1 MTIVRLALLPAMLLA
16 LVAAGCGGS
25 GSDDVPD
32 DAVAVVDGRD
42 IPRSEFDQLMEQ
54 AKKTYA
60 SQKRNFPAAGSEE
73 FQTLRN
79 QAVQHLVQRVELQQ
93 AAEEMDIAV
102 TDKEVDARIE
112 QIKKQ
117 YYGGDQKKL
126 EKQLKEQK
134 LTVEQVREDLRNQV
148 LSEKI
153 FKEVTKD
160 VKVTDG
166 EIADFYTKN
175 KAQYSQAESRELRH
189 ILVKTKAKAE
199 QIRGQLAAD
208 GSNFAALAREHT
220 QDTNSKPT
228 GGKLTVSRGQTVA
241 PFDKVAFALK
251 TREISD
257 PVKTEFGFHIIQA
270 LTGVKKATT
279 TPLNEVEDS
288 IRQQLLQGKKNETM
302 TSWVEDLKAD
312 YDDKVTYAVGFSPPP
327 AATGTTGTTG
337 TTTSDGQ

>member
-1 MTIVRLALLPAMLLA
+1 MTIVRLALLPALLLA

-25 GSDDVPD
+25 GSDEVPD

-42 IPRSEFDQLMEQ
+42 IPRSEFDQLMAQ
-54 AKKTYA
+54 AKKSYA
-60 SQKRNFPAAGSEE
+60 SQKRDFPAAGSEE

-93 AAEEMDIAV
+93 AAEEMDLEVA
-102 TDKEVDARIE
+102 DKEVDARLE

-126 EKQLKEQK
+126 EKQLNEQK
-134 LTVEQVREDLRNQV
+134 LTIEQVREDLRNQI

-166 EIADFYTKN
+166 EIADFYKKN
-175 KAQYSQAESRELRH
+175 KAQYDQAGSREVRH
-189 ILVKTKAKAE
+189 ILVKTRAKAE

-208 GSNFAALAREHT
+208 GSNFAALARKHT
-220 QDTNSKPT
+220 EDTNSKPT

-279 TPLNEVEDS
+279 TPLKEVEDS

-312 YDDKVTYAVGFSPPP
+312 YDDKVIYAVGFSPPP
-327 AATGTTGTTG
+327 AATGTTGTT
-337 TTTSDGQ
+337 TSDGQ